1 MTITP
6 TYTGC
11 PATQV
16 IERDIRAALDAA
28 GFRDVAIETV
38 LSPPWTTDWITES
51 GKAKLHAYG
60 IAPPSS
66 RGDRDLPAM
75 RLGRHRRIEPLRLDA
90 RARRNGAAAPA
101 WSRSTGSSA
110 TDERRL
116 STPSRLPRWWTRR
129 TRPVRSASTF
139 PRNLRETFK
148 FKPGQHL
155 TLKAEIS
162 GEELRRNYSLCV
174 APQDGQVTVTV
185 KRIAGGAFSNWAN
198 DNLKPGMA
206 IEVMPPHGS
215 FTWDFA
221 PGAANHYVGFAGG
234 SGITPVMSLLKTALL
249 TEPDS
254 RFTLFYGN
262 RDSNSI
268 IFLEALAQ
276 LKNRFMD
283 RLQVHH
289 FLAEEAEEFEL
300 FNGML
305 DRAKCDEILETL
317 IDPAEVAAFFIC
329 GPGPMMDAAEEA
341 LKAKGVASDK
351 IHLERFTADRPPEAL
366 QAQTRRRCRRARQ
379 GLTML
384 VTLDGRK
391 RRVAFDAAAGNILD
405 SARAA
410 GLPAP
415 FACKAGVCATCR
427 ARVVSGEV
435 EMAARYGL
443 TDEEVAA
450 GYVLT
455 CQSVPKGEGVEL
467 DYDA

>member
-1 MTITP
+1 MS
-6 TYTGC
+6 
-11 PATQV
+11 
-16 IERDIRAALDAA
+16 A
-28 GFRDVAIETV
+28 GFHSIAVAEVVDETNEAR
-38 LSPPWTTDWITES
+38 SIRFSIPPEL
-51 GKAKLHAYG
+51 AEAF
-60 IAPPSS
+60 
-66 RGDRDLPAM
+66 R
-75 RLGRHRRIEPLRLDA
+75 
-90 RARRNGAAAPA
+90 
-101 WSRSTGSSA
+101 
-110 TDERRL
+110 
-116 STPSRLPRWWTRR
+116 
-129 TRPVRSASTF
+129 
-139 PRNLRETFK
+139 

-155 TLKAEIS
+155 TLKAEID

-174 APQDGQVTVTV
+174 APQDGQVMVTV

-198 DNLKPGMA
+198 DNLKPGDR

-215 FTWDFA
+215 FTWDFS
-221 PGAANHYVGFAGG
+221 PGASNHYVGFAGG

-262 RDSNSI
+262 RDSSSI
-268 IFLEALAQ
+268 IFLEALAR

-300 FNGML
+300 FNGLL
-305 DRAKCDEILETL
+305 DRAKCDEIIDAL
-317 IDPAEVAAFFIC
+317 IEPAEVAAFFIC
-329 GPGPMMDAAEEA
+329 GPGPMMDAAEES
-341 LKAKGVASDK
+341 LLAKGVNKDRV
-351 IHLERFTADRPPEAL
+351 HLERFTADRPPEAL
-366 QAQTRRRCRRARQ
+366 QAQLAEMSREAA
-379 GLTML
+379 GAAML

-405 SARAA
+405 SARLA

-427 ARVVSGEV
+427 ARVVSGRV

-455 CQSVPKGEGVEL
+455 CQSVPKGTGVEL

>member
-1 MTITP
+1 MSVGFHTLTVAEMVP
-6 TYTGC
+6 ET
-11 PATQV
+11 A
-16 IERDIRAALDAA
+16 EAHSIRFALPEA
-28 GFRDVAIETV
+28 
-38 LSPPWTTDWITES
+38 
-51 GKAKLHAYG
+51 
-60 IAPPSS
+60 
-66 RGDRDLPAM
+66 
-75 RLGRHRRIEPLRLDA
+75 
-90 RARRNGAAAPA
+90 
-101 WSRSTGSSA
+101 
-110 TDERRL
+110 
-116 STPSRLPRWWTRR
+116 
-129 TRPVRSASTF
+129 
-139 PRNLRETFK
+139 LRETFK
-148 FKPGQHL
+148 FRPGQHL
-155 TLKAEIS
+155 TLKAEIE
-162 GEELRRNYSLCV
+162 GEEIRRNYSLCV
-174 APQDGQVTVTV
+174 APQDDRVMVTV
-185 KRIAGGAFSNWAN
+185 KRIAGGLFSNWAN
-198 DNLKPGMA
+198 DNLKPGMPV
-206 IEVMPPHGS
+206 EVMAPHGS
-215 FTWDFA
+215 FTWDFD

-249 TEPDS
+249 TEPES

-276 LKNRFMD
+276 LKNSFMD

-289 FLAEEAEEFEL
+289 FLAEEAEEFDL

-305 DRAKCDEILETL
+305 DRSKCDDILATM
-317 IDPAEVAAFFIC
+317 IDPAGVAAFFIC
-329 GPGPMMDAAEEA
+329 GPGPMMDSAEEA
-341 LKAKGVASDK
+341 LKARGVPSDL
-351 IHLERFTADRPPEAL
+351 IHLERFTAGRPSAALEAQM
-366 QAQTRRRCRRARQ
+366 QALTQEAA

-427 ARVVSGEV
+427 ARIVSGEV

-443 TDEEVAA
+443 TDDEVAS

-455 CQSVPKGEGVEL
+455 CQSVPKGDGVEV